1 MEKTEA
7 QPTPRLILPNLGR
20 RFSGVTSTMLQTLP
34 YQMEMIPLVIWGDA
48 FVKGDLPVV
57 RFRELLRI
65 TKKPLDDGFTRVY
78 HARRNI
84 EMLWGLVLKKLYRR
98 DLRLVFTSTAQRKHS
113 RYTRFLYHRMDA
125 IITTS
130 ERAGSFL
137 DRTADFVIPHGIDVD
152 AYPFIK
158 DKPMAWR
165 ESGLPGSRGIGI
177 FGRIRPQKGVDL
189 FVEAMIDALPRFP
202 EYTAVIVGKT
212 TPKHEPFV
220 QGLKDQIRKAGLADR
235 FVWLGEVDFKEL
247 PALYGAMSMVASV
260 SRVEGF
266 GLTCLEAMSSGAPV
280 IASRTGGFE
289 LVVRDGK
296 DGFLVDCGS
305 ATDIRERFV
314 QMADDPLKLQRM
326 AESAR
331 ERIESAF
338 TIQREAEDLVNAYYR
353 ISNSH
358 GSSINSE

>member
-1 MEKTEA
+1 MEKTAA

-20 RFSGVTSTMLQTLP
+20 RFSVVTSTMLQTLP

-48 FVKGDLPVV
+48 FVKGALPVV

-152 AYPFIK
+152 SYPFIK

-165 ESGLPGSRGIGI
+165 ELGLPLSLIHI
-177 FGRIRPQKGVDL
+177 
-189 FVEAMIDALPRFP
+189 
-202 EYTAVIVGKT
+202 
-212 TPKHEPFV
+212 
-220 QGLKDQIRKAGLADR
+220 
-235 FVWLGEVDFKEL
+235 
-247 PALYGAMSMVASV
+247 
-260 SRVEGF
+260 
-266 GLTCLEAMSSGAPV
+266 
-280 IASRTGGFE
+280 
-289 LVVRDGK
+289 
-296 DGFLVDCGS
+296 
-305 ATDIRERFV
+305 
-314 QMADDPLKLQRM
+314 
-326 AESAR
+326 
-331 ERIESAF
+331 
-338 TIQREAEDLVNAYYR
+338 
-353 ISNSH
+353 
-358 GSSINSE
+358 